1 MISKWQH
8 RSINWWIALALS
20 LSGWGVS
27 RGALA
32 QGICGEPAL
41 DKVVSHTVTEG
52 ETLESIANEYGLLS
66 ATLLR
71 FNPNGA
77 RVGQSISVP
86 PFDGIAVEATPGQ
99 TWSAVAEQYQ
109 ASADVLFEINGC
121 QATVPNQIFI
131 PGRNRV
137 LGISSTTQ
145 TTQQLPGYPLPES
158 APIVLS
164 YGWQPHPT
172 RDEIIFNSGIALTA
186 APGTSVITVA
196 DGTVAFAGPQADSGS
211 ADNGN
216 LVVVNHRQGLQ
227 TRYANLDELTVSV
240 GDTVRQDDSLGTVRG
255 IEADSFVYFEVRT
268 NSELGWVAQDPA
280 QYMPALGLR

>member
-1 MISKWQH
+1 M
-8 RSINWWIALALS
+8 
-20 LSGWGVS
+20 
-27 RGALA
+27 
-32 QGICGEPAL
+32 
-41 DKVVSHTVTEG
+41 VSHTVTDG

-71 FNPNGA
+71 FNPDGA
-77 RVGQSISVP
+77 VAGQSISVP
-86 PFDGIAVEATPGQ
+86 PFDGIVVESTAGQ
-99 TWSAVAEQYQ
+99 TWSDLSAQYQ

-121 QATVPNQIFI
+121 QTTVPNQVFI

-137 LGISSTTQ
+137 LGISSTSQ
-145 TTQQLPGYPLPES
+145 TTQQLTGYPLPEP

-172 RDEIIFNSGIALTA
+172 RDEIVFNSGIALTA

-240 GDTVRQDDSLGTVRG
+240 GETVRQGSSLGTVRG
-255 IEADSFVYFEVRT
+255 IESDSFMYFEVRT
-268 NSELGWVAQDPA
+268 NSELGWVAQDPS
-280 QYMPALGLR
+280 QYLPALGLR